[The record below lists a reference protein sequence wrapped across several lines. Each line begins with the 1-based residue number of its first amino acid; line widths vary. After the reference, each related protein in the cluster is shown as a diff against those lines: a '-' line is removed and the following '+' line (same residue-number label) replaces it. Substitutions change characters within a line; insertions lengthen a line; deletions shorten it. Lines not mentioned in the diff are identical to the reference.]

1 MKDKL
6 ATILCL
12 GLLFSP
18 NSFSHAKTGNFSLGV
33 HTKTSYIINADKA
46 LRDYYLF
53 RDAQLPDHTDKVFL
67 ATSKGHEQNVAN
79 LLKVSKIPIVAG
91 INFEYSTYF
100 TDKFGLSF
108 HGNWGLGNILV
119 VTPVQ
124 DKYTTLMMTFNNST
138 SSKDFQNNEEFERVL
153 TRKISIMDLG
163 CDMRVKYD
171 IINSSLDFND
181 YSRNSLVGSVS
192 LGFKNNWLILREFC
206 SLDSGISKKHVEGE
220 DDDSQNKNSN
230 STDRINCWLPGVV
243 LGGDIVWGWNL
254 GVGFDICY
262 FFRDLF
268 TKDERLALD
277 DDDFVKNNKTSVLN
291 PTYQTRCHS
300 IQGEFRLYYDFG
312 AFINNHEAPS
322 EIDIEKW

>member
-6 ATILCL
+6 VTILCL
-12 GLLFSP
+12 GLVFSSK
-18 NSFSHAKTGNFSLGV
+18 SFSYAKTGNFSLGV

-46 LRDYYLF
+46 LKDYYLF
-53 RDAQLPDHTDKVFL
+53 RDAQLPTDTEKIFL
-67 ATSKGHEQNVAN
+67 DASKATEQGVAN
-79 LLKVSKIPIVAG
+79 LLKISKIPIVAG

-119 VTPVQ
+119 VTPIS
-124 DKYTTLMMTFNNST
+124 DKFREIASNRSISEG
-138 SSKDFQNNEEFERVL
+138 SSQNDKEFERVFS
-153 TRKISIMDLG
+153 RKISIMDLG

-206 SLDSGISKKHVEGE
+206 SLDSGISKKNVEGE
-220 DDDSQNKNSN
+220 NDNSLKKNSN

-243 LGGDIVWGWNL
+243 LGVDIVWGWNL
-254 GVGFDICY
+254 GLGFDICY

-268 TKDERLALD
+268 TKDERLAEGD
-277 DDDFVKNNKTSVLN
+277 AKYAKDNTGVLN

-300 IQGEFRLYYDFG
+300 IQGELRLYYDFG

>member
-18 NSFSHAKTGNFSLGV
+18 KSFSHAKTGNFSLGV
-33 HTKTSYIINADKA
+33 HTKTSYIINTDKA

-53 RDAQLPDHTDKVFL
+53 RDAQLPTDTEKIFL
-67 ATSKGHEQNVAN
+67 DASKATEQGVAN
-79 LLKVSKIPIVAG
+79 LLKISKVPIVAG

-119 VTPVQ
+119 VTPVS
-124 DKYTTLMMTFNNST
+124 DKFREIASNRSISEG
-138 SSKDFQNNEEFERVL
+138 SSQNDKEFERVFS
-153 TRKISIMDLG
+153 RKISIMDLG
-163 CDMRVKYD
+163 CDMRGKYD

-206 SLDSGISKKHVEGE
+206 SLDSGISKKNVEGE
-220 DDDSQNKNSN
+220 EKDSLNKNSN

-243 LGGDIVWGWNL
+243 LGVDIVWGWNL

-277 DDDFVKNNKTSVLN
+277 DAEFVKKNNTSVLK

-300 IQGEFRLYYDFG
+300 IQGELRLYYDFG

>member
-53 RDAQLPDHTDKVFL
+53 RDAQLPTDSDKVFL
-67 ATSKGHEQNVAN
+67 VASKENKQTIDN
-79 LLKVSKIPIVAG
+79 LLKISKIPIVAG

-119 VTPVQ
+119 VAPVQ
-124 DKYTTLMMTFNNST
+124 DKYKKLRTNFSI
-138 SSKDFQNNEEFERVL
+138 SSNESQNDKEFERDFS
-153 TRKISIMDLG
+153 RKISIMDLG

-181 YSRNSLVGSVS
+181 YSRNSLVGSIS

-230 STDRINCWLPGVV
+230 STDRINCWFPGGV
-243 LGGDIVWGWNL
+243 LGVDFVWGWNL

>member
-18 NSFSHAKTGNFSLGV
+18 KSFSHAKTGNFSLGV

-53 RDAQLPDHTDKVFL
+53 RDAQFTDNTDKVFL
-67 ATSKGHEQNVAN
+67 AASKEDMAN
-79 LLKVSKIPIVAG
+79 LLKISKTPIVAG

-124 DKYTTLMMTFNNST
+124 DKFST
-138 SSKDFQNNEEFERVL
+138 IAVNKGVNYGSLQNDKEFERVFS
-153 TRKISIMDLG
+153 RKISIMDLG
-163 CDMRVKYD
+163 CDMRGKYD

-206 SLDSGISKKHVEGE
+206 SLDSGISKKNVEGE
-220 DDDSQNKNSN
+220 NDNSLNKNSN
-230 STDRINCWLPGVV
+230 STDRINCWFPGVV
-243 LGGDIVWGWNL
+243 LGIDIVWGWNL

-268 TKDERLALD
+268 TKDERLAEGD
-277 DDDFVKNNKTSVLN
+277 AKYAKGNTDVLN

-300 IQGEFRLYYDFG
+300 IQGGLRLYYDFG
-312 AFINNHEAPS
+312 AFFNNHEAPS

>member
-18 NSFSHAKTGNFSLGV
+18 KSFSLAKTGNFSLGV

-53 RDAQLPDHTDKVFL
+53 RDAQFTDNTDKVFL
-67 ATSKGHEQNVAN
+67 AASKGNEQNVAN

-124 DKYTTLMMTFNNST
+124 DKYNKLLKNFDAT
-138 SSKDFQNNEEFERVL
+138 SNMSQNNEEFERNFS
-153 TRKISIMDLG
+153 RKISIMDLG

-206 SLDSGISKKHVEGE
+206 SLDSGVSKKNVEGAE
-220 DDDSQNKNSN
+220 KDSLNKNSN
-230 STDRINCWLPGVV
+230 STDRINCWFPGVV

-277 DDDFVKNNKTSVLN
+277 DNDFVRKNDPSVLN
-291 PTYQTRCHS
+291 PTYQTRCHF
-300 IQGEFRLYYDFG
+300 IQGELRLYYDFG